1 MHLPKAGLAAAA
13 DSVRFAK
20 GERSMKRFLVCIA
33 LMLGLAGG
41 LAAPAAADP
50 PSSAEFTIPIT
61 CDGTTYLIGFLPGQG
76 EFTPGLVT
84 TSTQVIVPIAIDLTF
99 TDVTTGESEHEF
111 AVKGAGSNPHAVSCT
126 IDFTS
131 TDPESGH
138 VFSIQGTATVLVT
151 PVG

>member
-1 MHLPKAGLAAAA
+1 
-13 DSVRFAK
+13 
-20 GERSMKRFLVCIA
+20 
-33 LMLGLAGG
+33 MLGLAGG
-41 LAAPAAADP
+41 LAGPAAADP
-50 PSSAEFTIPIT
+50 PSSAEFAVPIT

-76 EFTPGLVT
+76 EFTPALVT
-84 TSTQVIVPIAIDLTF
+84 TSTQVIVPIAFDLTF

-111 AVKGAGSNPHAVSCT
+111 AMKGAGSNPHAVGCT

-138 VFSIQGTATVLVT
+138 VFNIQGTATVLVT